1 MNILKTLNGI
11 TLIAL
16 VISIISLSIL
26 AGISISILNQ
36 SFIERA
42 ELASS
47 EMNEAT
53 IKEKIQLIC
62 GQEQINEYSNS
73 EQTNLKT
80 EIESIEGVT
89 DVRIEE
95 NGEESTYIEF
105 NYKEDKLAFNLS
117 SNKIEETELLLKG
130 NVLLGDYID
139 YPVSYIDAYSQE
151 NISSENGWRV
161 IDDGVMEGTTGHV
174 RIISTKIPVKFN
186 YNVSSYENV
195 DEVIED
201 LLNNFETTNFFSRV
215 GNSPKRVQG
224 SIFKDLEG
232 KIADKVTTVTLEDI
246 NKASSI
252 NGLFEVTVLGYH
264 YWIASKAQENDVDMY
279 SMTEEGPQ
287 LDSVEQG
294 GLKLGI
300 RPIIILKDNL
310 KGEKENGI
318 WKIK

>member
-1 MNILKTLNGI
+1 MRNVSGI
-11 TLIAL
+11 TLIVL
-16 VISIISLSIL
+16 VITIISLLIL
-26 AGISISILNQ
+26 AGISISILSQ

-42 ELASS
+42 ELAST
-47 EMNEAT
+47 EMSDAS
-53 IKEKIQLIC
+53 IKEKMQLIC
-62 GQEQINEYSNS
+62 GQQQIDDYSNLDNS
-73 EQTNLKT
+73 NLKT
-80 EIESIEGVT
+80 EIENISGVK

-95 NGEESTYIEF
+95 IAENSTYIEF
-105 NYKEDKLAFNLS
+105 NYNEVKHAFDLS
-117 SNKIEETELLLKG
+117 YNQIEETDLLLKG
-130 NVLLGDYID
+130 NVNIGDYID

-232 KIADKVTTVTLEDI
+232 KIANKVTTVTLEDI
-246 NKASSI
+246 NKANSV
-252 NGLFEVTVLGYH
+252 NDLFEVTRIGSH
-264 YWIASKAQENDVDMY
+264 YWIASKAQDNDVDMY
-279 SMTEEGPQ
+279 TMTEEGIK
-287 LDSVEQG
+287 LDSAPEG

-300 RPIIILKDNL
+300 RPVIVLNDNI
-310 KGEKENGI
+310 KGKKENEI
-318 WKIK
+318 WNIK